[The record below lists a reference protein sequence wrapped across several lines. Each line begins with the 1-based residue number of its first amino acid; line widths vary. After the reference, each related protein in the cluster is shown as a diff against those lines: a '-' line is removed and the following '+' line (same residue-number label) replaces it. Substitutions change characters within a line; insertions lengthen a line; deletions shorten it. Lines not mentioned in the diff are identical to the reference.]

1 MRIVER
7 HVQKLESNQWQAYQE
22 REKKFADIE
31 ERLGDY
37 PQKRHYRTVSGNND
51 IRTVVWEREWES
63 MAAMEASYE
72 KLGAEPDFQDAV
84 RMPGVESERVELYV
98 PVD

>member
-22 REKKFADIE
+22 REKKFAAIE
-31 ERLGDY
+31 ERLGGY
-37 PQKRHYRTVSGNND
+37 PLKRHYRAVSGNE
-51 IRTVVWEREWES
+51 IGTVVWDREWES

-84 RMPGVESERVELYV
+84 HMPGVESERIELYV